1 MNLLGNG
8 KQGLSIINDPFLKGK
23 ITRVDVRAFNSSFDE
38 TQWWFKGT
46 VKFKNK
52 GTSGEQEF
60 DGKDFDDVLI
70 QVKRFLDSLK

>member
-1 MNLLGNG
+1 MNLLGKG
-8 KQGLSIINDPFLKGK
+8 TQGLSIINDPFLKKK

-38 TQWWFKGT
+38 NRWWFKGN
-46 VKFKNK
+46 VKFKNG

-60 DGKDFDDVLI
+60 EGKDFDDVLV